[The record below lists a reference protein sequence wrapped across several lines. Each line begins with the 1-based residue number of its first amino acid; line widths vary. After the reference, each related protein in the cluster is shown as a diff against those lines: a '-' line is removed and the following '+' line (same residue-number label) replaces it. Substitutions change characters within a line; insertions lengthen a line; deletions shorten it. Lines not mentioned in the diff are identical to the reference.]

1 MARIEHIR
9 RRLENWALW
18 RSRMNG
24 GAHGYPTRNIL
35 ASCMERAVGRDKY
48 DAQIPHCD
56 ADAKETDRAVQ
67 ALKLGKG
74 HLYVTLDCIYIR
86 DLGVNE
92 TARRMRRAVS
102 TVHAQLDQADKWI
115 DAWLQAEREARDK
128 AKAQAAAVAAS
139 IQNSFTS

>member
-1 MARIEHIR
+1 MARIKHIQ
-9 RRLENWALW
+9 RRLENWAIW
-18 RSRMNG
+18 SSRGAG
-24 GAHGYPTRNIL
+24 GGRGFATKSVL
-35 ASCMERAVGRDKY
+35 ASEVWSRGSYNNVP
-48 DAQIPHCD
+48 IPVFEEE
-56 ADAKETDRAVQ
+56 AAETDKAVS